1 MDLKHQIHDYISRKQ
16 DIGCEGDIDRKH
28 VVHQIIQIYKKSISD
43 PNEYLDFIQND
54 LLKLIGYKSHLKE
67 NNDLEGIRLWDQL
80 VERTMENE
88 LISESKIYI
97 LLTQDVPLYFLLSFL
112 GYALQIQNMSM

>member
-1 MDLKHQIHDYISRKQ
+1 MDLKQQIHDYISRKQ
-16 DIGCEGDIDRKH
+16 DIGCEDDIDRKH
-28 VVHQIIQIYKKSISD
+28 VVYQIIQIYKKSISD

-67 NNDLEGIRLWDQL
+67 NNDLEGIRIWDQL
-80 VERTMENE
+80 DERMMENE